1 MEEVCNTFSMDKVI
15 EAEVIQ
21 ARRKKTIRIILL
33 VVVFIATAVWL
44 LRGSLT
50 ASVSRRVITTA
61 VVERGNVENTVSAS
75 GEVLPEFEETV
86 TSPIAASIQQV
97 LLDAGS
103 KVMPGQSIL
112 TLDKAA
118 AMAEIEKQ
126 QFQLESKRNE
136 IRKLRLQLDK
146 SFYDIKSSNDIK
158 QLRINSL
165 EADVENAKRL
175 YKAGGGTREDIEKA
189 EQNLKVARLEKL
201 QLENEISSKQQT
213 MQVEMREAAIAASIQ
228 ENDLKELQRRLQ
240 RASIVAS
247 RPGVVTW
254 VNKNIGSTIRD
265 GEALAKIADLSSFK
279 VQGSISDTY
288 LDQVRPGMKAIIRIN
303 EEKLGGTVVKI
314 QPAIQNNIVY
324 FDIRLDSVNNAM
336 LRPNMKVEL
345 FLVTAAS
352 NNVLRV
358 ANGPAFKGA
367 ADQDV
372 FVVIGNKAERRPV
385 HIGMSNFDY
394 VEIKDNVRAGELI
407 ITSDLSSFRNAKT
420 INLLD

>member
-1 MEEVCNTFSMDKVI
+1 MEEVGNTFSMDKVI

-33 VVVFIATAVWL
+33 VVVVIATTVWL

-254 VNKNIGSTIRD
+254 VNKNIGATIRD

-352 NNVLRV
+352 NNVFRV

-367 ADQDV
+367 ADQDI

>member
-1 MEEVCNTFSMDKVI
+1 MEEVGNTFSMDKVI

-33 VVVFIATAVWL
+33 VVVVIATAVWL

-254 VNKNIGSTIRD
+254 VNKNIGATIRD

-352 NNVLRV
+352 NNVFRV

-367 ADQDV
+367 ADQDI

>member
-1 MEEVCNTFSMDKVI
+1 MEEVGNTFSMDKVI

-33 VVVFIATAVWL
+33 VVVVIATAVWL

-61 VVERGNVENTVSAS
+61 VVERGSVENTVSAS

-126 QFQLESKRNE
+126 QFQLESRRNE

-254 VNKNIGSTIRD
+254 VNKNIGATIRE

-352 NNVLRV
+352 NNVFRV

>member
-1 MEEVCNTFSMDKVI
+1 MDKVI

-33 VVVFIATAVWL
+33 VVVVIATAVWL

-61 VVERGNVENTVSAS
+61 VVERGSVENTVSAS

-126 QFQLESKRNE
+126 QFQLESRRNE

-254 VNKNIGSTIRD
+254 VNKNIGATIRE

-352 NNVLRV
+352 NNVFRV

>member
-1 MEEVCNTFSMDKVI
+1 MEVVGNTFSMDKVI

-33 VVVFIATAVWL
+33 VVVVIATAVWL

-86 TSPIAASIQQV
+86 TSPIAACIQQV

-254 VNKNIGSTIRD
+254 VNKNIGATIRD

-352 NNVLRV
+352 NNVFRV

-367 ADQDV
+367 ADQDI

>member
-1 MEEVCNTFSMDKVI
+1 MDKVI

-33 VVVFIATAVWL
+33 VVVVIATAVWL

-254 VNKNIGSTIRD
+254 VNKNIGATIRD

-352 NNVLRV
+352 NNVFRV

-367 ADQDV
+367 ADQDI

>member
-1 MEEVCNTFSMDKVI
+1 MEEVGNTFSMDKVI

-33 VVVFIATAVWL
+33 VVVVIATAVWL

-367 ADQDV
+367 SDQDV